1 MNVLIIGSGG
11 REHALAWKISQSS
24 MVTNVYV
31 APGNAGIAED
41 ANIISIDPM
50 NFDQVLHCVN
60 DYKIDY
66 TIVGPEAPLAGGLV
80 DFLMSKGC
88 KVFGPAQ
95 KAAQIESSKIFA
107 KNLMK
112 KYGIPTANYFV
123 AQSIQEAVEYIN
135 SQPEGP
141 IVVKADG
148 LAAGKGVVV
157 ADDRKSAIT
166 AVEEM
171 MGQKKFGEAG
181 TQVVIEEK
189 LEGPEASIFVLT
201 DGENYVVLPASQ
213 DHKPV
218 GEGDTGPNTGG
229 MGAYAPAPLVTEKMM
244 AKIESEIIEP
254 TLTALRKEN
263 ASFAGCLYCGLM
275 ITKDGPKV
283 IEFNARFGDPE
294 TQAVL
299 TLIENDL
306 FLILKQIADG
316 KLEFS
321 SVRIKNESSICVV
334 LVSGGYP
341 GSYKKGYEI
350 SGLDEIKKIGN
361 AKIFHAGTT
370 VQDNKIV
377 TNGGRVLNLVVN
389 ADSLANAR
397 RMAYQL
403 IEKISFKD
411 MYYRRDIGVKGLSD
425 QG

>member
-60 DYKIDY
+60 DHKIDY

-157 ADDRKSAIT
+157 ANDRKSAIT

-254 TLTALRKEN
+254 TLTALREEN

-299 TLIENDL
+299 TLIEDDL